1 MGHYPVKA
9 TDKDLKS
16 IEFIKVYNYLF
27 DLPSECQCSILMLC
41 KDLKE
46 YLWTEELKEK
56 SRRGKVREI
65 SNRIITQLLT
75 SLLRVLKIY
84 KKLG

>member
-1 MGHYPVKA
+1 MGRYPV
-9 TDKDLKS
+9 KDLKS
-16 IEFIKVYNYLF
+16 VEFIKVYNYLF
-27 DLPSECQCSILMLC
+27 DLRSECQCSILMLC
-41 KDLKE
+41 KDLKG

-56 SRRGKVREI
+56 SRGGKVREI

-75 SLLRVLKIY
+75 FLPRVLKIY